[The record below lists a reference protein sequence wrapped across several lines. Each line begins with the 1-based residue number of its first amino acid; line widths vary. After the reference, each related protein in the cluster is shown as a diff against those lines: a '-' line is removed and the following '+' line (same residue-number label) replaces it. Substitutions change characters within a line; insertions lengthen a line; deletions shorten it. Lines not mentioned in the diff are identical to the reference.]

1 MKIYSITATFGKLD
15 GVTLELSDGL
25 NVITAPNEWGK
36 STWCAFLTAMLYGI
50 DTRERSTKDQL
61 ADKEHYQPWSG
72 KPMSGRIRLEWN
84 SRDITIERR
93 TKGRIPLGDF
103 LAYETHSGLPVEQ
116 LRADNCGQIL
126 LGVERSVFTRT
137 GFIRF
142 TDLPVQQDEA
152 LRRRLNAL
160 VTTGD
165 ESGSA
170 DLLAKKLREYKNRC
184 RYNRS
189 GLIPDVQAQIQTMQ
203 QQMHEQSTLAK
214 QAQQLQSQI
223 KESEAYLRQLE
234 IHRNTLAYQQSSEAS
249 QQLQEATEIANASQA
264 ELDKLEVQCKRLL
277 SRGELLGKLTQAR
290 ALLKQI
296 DATPIQYPKSL
307 LMPILLWLMTALCAL
322 GAGFLL
328 LNRALIEG
336 FVACIVCLAFII
348 VSTMVTDRHRRYEL
362 KRRIEE
368 KKLNDR
374 EAELTKQVSQWNHQ
388 LELFDQLERMRRENI
403 QAKVQLQAL
412 LAMSRKAEKPDQTDE
427 LTLTQEETME
437 ELERSS
443 SLLQH
448 CRIQLGQC
456 QGKMELLPD
465 QSILESQIAFAQRR
479 LKELEKTYR
488 ALDYGQKALEAAMQ
502 ELQRRFAPRI
512 TRRAGQFLSRLTQ
525 GRYDRISI
533 GEDLT
538 MQAAQGS
545 EITLRTAQ
553 WRSDGTSDQMYL
565 ALRLAVWEALNP
577 NAPLVLDDALVRFDQ
592 QRLECALQLLK
603 ELSKQ
608 RQIILL
614 SCQDREKKIINP

>member
-1 MKIYSITATFGKLD
+1 MKIYSMTATFGKLD
-15 GVTLELSDGL
+15 GVTLELSEGL
-25 NVITAPNEWGK
+25 NIITAPNEWGK

-72 KPMSGRIRLEWN
+72 KSMSGRIRLEWN
-84 SRDITIERR
+84 GRDITIERR
-93 TKGRIPLGDF
+93 TKGRIPLGE
-103 LAYETHSGLPVEQ
+103 LIAYETHSGLPVEQ
-116 LRADNCGQIL
+116 LRADNCGQVL
-126 LGVERSVFTRT
+126 LGVERSVFMRT

-189 GLIPDVQAQIQTMQ
+189 GLIPDVQAQIQTLQ
-203 QQMHEQSTLAK
+203 QQLHEQTALSQQAEQL
-214 QAQQLQSQI
+214 QAQIQ
-223 KESEAYLRQLE
+223 KTEAYRNQLE
-234 IHRNTLAYQQSSEAS
+234 VHRNTLAYQQSAEAV
-249 QQLQEATEIANASQA
+249 QQVNDAADTVKAAQA
-264 ELDKLEVQCKRLL
+264 ELDELESRCKRLPP
-277 SRGELLGKLTQAR
+277 RGELLGKLTQAQ

-296 DATPIQYPKSL
+296 DATPMKYPKSL
-307 LMPILLWLMTALCAL
+307 LPCIILWALSVLIAIGAGLLWFSGTVPAAVGAFALSL
-322 GAGFLL
+322 V
-328 LNRALIEG
+328 
-336 FVACIVCLAFII
+336 FVI
-348 VSTMVTDRHRRYEL
+348 VSTVVTDRRRRYEL
-362 KRRIEE
+362 NRRIEE
-368 KKLNDR
+368 KQLDDR
-374 EAELTKQVSQWNHQ
+374 QNELSQQMAQWRHQ
-388 LELFDQLERMRRENI
+388 LELVEHLERMRRETI
-403 QAKVQLQAL
+403 QAKIQLQSL
-412 LAMSRKAEKPDQTDE
+412 LAMAKKADKPDQADS
-427 LTLTQEETME
+427 LTLGKEETMN
-437 ELERSS
+437 ELNRANE
-443 SLLQH
+443 LLQR

-465 QSILESQIAFAQRR
+465 YTILQSQLSFAQRR

-488 ALDYGQKALEAAMQ
+488 ALDFGQKALETATQ

-525 GRYDRISI
+525 GQYDRISI

-538 MQAAQGS
+538 IQAAKDS
-545 EITLRTAQ
+545 ETTLRTAQ

-577 NAPLVLDDALVRFDQ
+577 HAPLILDDALIRFDQ

-603 ELSKQ
+603 ELSRS
-608 RQIILL
+608 RQILLL
-614 SCQDREKKIINP
+614 SCQDREKNLINP

>member
-1 MKIYSITATFGKLD
+1 MKIYSMTATFGKLD

-25 NVITAPNEWGK
+25 NIITAPNEWGK
-36 STWCAFLTAMLYGI
+36 STWCAFLSAMLYGI

-84 SRDITIERR
+84 GRDITIERR
-93 TKGRIPLGDF
+93 TKGRIPLGEF
-103 LAYETHSGLPVEQ
+103 IAYETHSGLPVEQ
-116 LRADNCGQIL
+116 LRADNCGQML
-126 LGVERSVFTRT
+126 LGVERSVFNRT

-152 LRRRLNAL
+152 LRRRLNSL

-189 GLIPDVQAQIQTMQ
+189 GLIPDVQAQIQTLQ
-203 QQMHEQSTLAK
+203 HQLQEQTSLSQ

-223 KESEAYLRQLE
+223 EKTETYLEQLE
-234 IHRNTLAYQQSSEAS
+234 VHRNTLAYQQSADAIGQVKEAA
-249 QQLQEATEIANASQA
+249 ETAKAAQA
-264 ELDKLEVQCKRLL
+264 ELDDLETQCKRLP
-277 SRGELLGKLTQAR
+277 SRSELLGKLAQAQ

-296 DATPIQYPKSL
+296 DATPIKQKKSL
-307 LMPILLWLMTALCAL
+307 LPTIALWTLAALAAVGAVFAWLQHSMPAGVGTFILSLIFVIAASVVN
-322 GAGFLL
+322 
-328 LNRALIEG
+328 NR
-336 FVACIVCLAFII
+336 
-348 VSTMVTDRHRRYEL
+348 RRRYEL
-362 KRRIEE
+362 NRRIEE
-368 KKLNDR
+368 KQLDER
-374 EAELTKQVSQWNHQ
+374 QDELTHQVQQWDRQ
-388 LELFDQLERMRRENI
+388 LELVENLERMRRETI
-403 QAKVQLQAL
+403 QAKIQLQSL
-412 LAMSRKAEKPDQTDE
+412 LAMAKKAEKPDQAD
-427 LTLTQEETME
+427 TLTMDAEQTMNE
-437 ELERSS
+437 ITRAKE
-443 SLLQH
+443 LLQR

-456 QGKMELLPD
+456 QGKMEVLPD
-465 QSILESQIAFAQRR
+465 AAILQSQLSFAQRR

-488 ALDYGQKALEAAMQ
+488 ALDFGQKALEAAMQ

-525 GRYDRISI
+525 GQYDRISI
-533 GEDLT
+533 GEDLSI
-538 MQAAQGS
+538 QAAKES
-545 EITLRTAQ
+545 ENTLRTAQ

-577 NAPLVLDDALVRFDQ
+577 HAPLVLDDALIRFDQ
-592 QRLECALQLLK
+592 QRLSCALQLLK
-603 ELSKQ
+603 ELSRQ

-614 SCQDREKKIINP
+614 SCQDREQNLTNP

>member
-1 MKIYSITATFGKLD
+1 MKIYSMTATFGKLD

-25 NVITAPNEWGK
+25 NIITAPNEWGK

-84 SRDITIERR
+84 GRDITIERR
-93 TKGRIPLGDF
+93 TKGRIPLGEF

-116 LRADNCGQIL
+116 LRADNCGQVL
-126 LGVERSVFTRT
+126 LGVERSVFNRT

-142 TDLPVQQDEA
+142 SDLPVQQDEA

-189 GLIPDVQAQIQTMQ
+189 GLIPEVQAQIQTLQ
-203 QQMHEQSTLAK
+203 HQLQEQSTLSQ
-214 QAQQLQSQI
+214 QAQQLQAQI
-223 KESEAYLRQLE
+223 EKTDTYLQQLE
-234 IHRNTLAYQQSSEAS
+234 VHRNTLAYQQSTEAV
-249 QQLQEATEIANASQA
+249 QQVKEAAEIAKSAQA
-264 ELDKLEVQCKRLL
+264 ELDDLETQCKRLP
-277 SRGELLGKLTQAR
+277 SRSELMGKLTQAQ

-296 DATPIQYPKSL
+296 DATPFKQPKPL
-307 LMPILLWLMTALCAL
+307 LPSIILWTLAALSTI

-328 LNRALIEG
+328 LKQAFPAAIGTLILS
-336 FVACIVCLAFII
+336 VILVI
-348 VSTMVTDRHRRYEL
+348 VSTVVTGRRRRYEL
-362 KRRIEE
+362 NRRIEE
-368 KKLNDR
+368 KQLDERQND
-374 EAELTKQVSQWNHQ
+374 LTHQVDQWNQQ
-388 LELFDQLERMRRENI
+388 LELVENLERMRRETI
-403 QAKVQLQAL
+403 QAKIQLQSL
-412 LAMSRKAEKPDQTDE
+412 LAMAKKAEKPDQPDS
-427 LTLTQEETME
+427 LTMDRDETMNE
-437 ELERSS
+437 ITRAKE
-443 SLLQH
+443 LLQR

-456 QGKMELLPD
+456 QGKMEVLPD
-465 QSILESQIAFAQRR
+465 YTILQSQLSFAQRR

-488 ALDYGQKALEAAMQ
+488 ALDFGQKALEAAMQ

-525 GRYDRISI
+525 GQYDRISI

-538 MQAAQGS
+538 IQAARES
-545 EITLRTAQ
+545 ENTLRTAQ

-577 NAPLVLDDALVRFDQ
+577 HAPLVLDDALIRFDE
-592 QRLECALQLLK
+592 QRLACALQLLK

-614 SCQDREKKIINP
+614 TCQDREKKLLNP

>member
-1 MKIYSITATFGKLD
+1 MKIYSMTATFGKLD

-25 NVITAPNEWGK
+25 NIITAPNEWGK
-36 STWCAFLTAMLYGI
+36 STWCAFLSAMLYGI

-84 SRDITIERR
+84 GRDITIERR
-93 TKGRIPLGDF
+93 TKGRIPLGEF
-103 LAYETHSGLPVEQ
+103 IAYETHSGLPVEQ
-116 LRADNCGQIL
+116 LRADNCGQML
-126 LGVERSVFTRT
+126 LGVERSVFNRT

-152 LRRRLNAL
+152 LRRRLNSL

-189 GLIPDVQAQIQTMQ
+189 GLIPDVQSQIQTLQ
-203 QQMHEQSTLAK
+203 HQLQEQTSLSQ

-223 KESEAYLRQLE
+223 EKTETYLEQLE
-234 IHRNTLAYQQSSEAS
+234 VHRNTLAYQQSADAIGQMKEAA
-249 QQLQEATEIANASQA
+249 ETAKAAQA
-264 ELDKLEVQCKRLL
+264 ELDDLETQCKRLP
-277 SRGELLGKLTQAR
+277 SRSELLGKLAQAQ

-296 DATPIQYPKSL
+296 DATPIKQKKSL
-307 LMPILLWLMTALCAL
+307 LPTIALWTLAALAAVGAVFAWLQHSMPAGVGTFILSLIFVIAASVVN
-322 GAGFLL
+322 
-328 LNRALIEG
+328 NR
-336 FVACIVCLAFII
+336 
-348 VSTMVTDRHRRYEL
+348 RRQYEL
-362 KRRIEE
+362 NRRIEE
-368 KKLNDR
+368 KQLDER
-374 EAELTKQVSQWNHQ
+374 QDELTRQVQQWDRQ
-388 LELFDQLERMRRENI
+388 LELVENLERMRRETI
-403 QAKVQLQAL
+403 QAKIQLQSL
-412 LAMSRKAEKPDQTDE
+412 LAMAKKAEKPDQAD
-427 LTLTQEETME
+427 TLTMDAEQTMNE
-437 ELERSS
+437 ITRAKE
-443 SLLQH
+443 LLQR

-456 QGKMELLPD
+456 QGKMEVLPD
-465 QSILESQIAFAQRR
+465 AAILQSQLAFAQRR

-488 ALDYGQKALEAAMQ
+488 ALDFGQKALEAAMQ

-525 GRYDRISI
+525 GQYDRISI
-533 GEDLT
+533 GEDLSI
-538 MQAAQGS
+538 QAAKES
-545 EITLRTAQ
+545 ENTLRTAQ

-577 NAPLVLDDALVRFDQ
+577 HAPLVLDDALIRFDQ
-592 QRLECALQLLK
+592 QRLSCALQLLK
-603 ELSKQ
+603 ELSRQ

-614 SCQDREKKIINP
+614 SCQDREQNLTNP